1 MEYRSQNRTASI
13 INARAEC
20 KRSPLSIEIFQISIK
35 DNENTFALCLP
46 LNDDITN
53 VGKEFRVSN
62 IQNQGIMHET
72 ETRKN
77 GLLVGI
83 RFFRLIISRLGVILN
98 IHPQEY

>member
-1 MEYRSQNRTASI
+1 
-13 INARAEC
+13 
-20 KRSPLSIEIFQISIK
+20 
-35 DNENTFALCLP
+35 
-46 LNDDITN
+46 
-53 VGKEFRVSN
+53 
-62 IQNQGIMHET
+62 MHET